1 MVAVT
6 MDLPLVAV
14 HGEASRP
21 ATIRAEA
28 REVDL
33 QRRSVGV
40 TVFYPDSPARLNFA
54 VPWGRNDVITC
65 AAVHLRRQRPRPG
78 TSGPQIRYTARRG
91 PLNSWS
97 GPYGRNMAMAHAE
110 HTKI

>member
-1 MVAVT
+1 

-21 ATIRAEA
+21 DTIRAEA

-40 TVFYPDSPARLNFA
+40 HKDI
-54 VPWGRNDVITC
+54 GRIAGQLYALIVVG
-65 AAVHLRRQRPRPG
+65 APPG
-78 TSGPQIRYTARRG
+78 TSTAARRSRSFRWCG
-91 PLNSWS
+91 PTVTAASPGMPAATTLY
-97 GPYGRNMAMAHAE
+97 PTRQP
-110 HTKI
+110 

>member
-1 MVAVT
+1 

-21 ATIRAEA
+21 DTIRAEA

-54 VPWGRNDVITC
+54 VPWGRNETV
-65 AAVHLRRQRPRPG
+65 AVLKNH
-78 TSGPQIRYTARRG
+78 
-91 PLNSWS
+91 
-97 GPYGRNMAMAHAE
+97 HAISSDAGSA
-110 HTKI
+110 KLAGVD